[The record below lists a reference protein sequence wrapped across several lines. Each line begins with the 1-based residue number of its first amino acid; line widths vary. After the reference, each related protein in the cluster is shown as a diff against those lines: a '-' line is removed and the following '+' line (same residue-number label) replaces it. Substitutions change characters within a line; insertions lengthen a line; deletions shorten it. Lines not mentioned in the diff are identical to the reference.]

1 MHDLDRMTAAGA
13 LTGVADDK
21 LAYIK
26 HTIVEGAPVFTVCSS
41 VGDELAS
48 FADRDIAV
56 AVVLQND
63 LVPVSVH

>member
-1 MHDLDRMTAAGA
+1 MHDIDRMTAAGV
-13 LTGVADDK
+13 LTGVTDRK

-26 HTIVEGAPVFTVCSS
+26 HTIVEGAPVFTVLSS
-41 VGDELAS
+41 VGDELAR
-48 FADRDIAV
+48 FDDRDIAV